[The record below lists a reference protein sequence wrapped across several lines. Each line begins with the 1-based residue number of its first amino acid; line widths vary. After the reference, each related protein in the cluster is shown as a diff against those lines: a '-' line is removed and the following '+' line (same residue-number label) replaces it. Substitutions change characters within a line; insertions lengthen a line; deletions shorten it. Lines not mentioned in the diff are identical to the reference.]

1 MHTRIQ
7 QIISTLGITK
17 TEFARRLN
25 LSQPY
30 VSELCQ
36 GVKAKPSDRTI
47 TDICREFGVNEI
59 WLRTGVGEMFRQMT
73 RGEEI
78 MAFIGSSLSRGED
91 DIRVRMVAALAK
103 LQPEQWDAL
112 EVVVDSLLAAIPGKP
127 KTEKG

>member
-1 MHTRIQ
+1 MHDRIAM
-7 QIISTLGITK
+7 
-17 TEFARRLN
+17 ARRAIGLT
-25 LSQPY
+25 
-30 VSELCQ
+30 Q
-36 GVKAKPSDRTI
+36 GQFAERIGLTRNFIWMVEKGERVPSDRTI

-103 LQPEQWDAL
+103 LQPDQWDAL
-112 EVVVDSLLAAIPGKP
+112 EVVVDSLLAAIPEKP

>member
-47 TDICREFGVNEI
+47 SNICREFGVNEI
-59 WLRTGVGEMFRQMT
+59 WLRTGIGEMFRQMT

-112 EVVVDSLLAAIPGKP
+112 EVVVDGLLAAIPGKP